1 MKKLIFTLVAIM
13 ATRLLYA
20 GDKDSL
26 DLIKYLHMAD
36 SVKAAL
42 KYETGVINLPNK
54 VAKLNVPAGFK
65 FLNAEQSKFVLT
77 ELWGNPPRED
87 IDGMIFPEKSDPFS
101 DSTYVFVVTY
111 DAMGYVKDEDA
122 DEMDYDKL
130 LKQMQEEEPAEN
142 KERLKMGYGA
152 IHMVGWAQKP
162 YYDKENK
169 VLHWAKELKFGDDP
183 AVNTLNYD
191 VRILG
196 RKGIL
201 SLNAVGTM
209 AELPLVKKD
218 IDKVLHMAT
227 FTEGNAYKD
236 FDSNIDEVAAWT
248 IGGLVAG
255 KLLAK
260 AGILVVLAKFWK
272 LIAIGA
278 VAAGGFIMK
287 LIKRKKNQETE
298 VAVAPV
304 DNQGETNA

>member
-1 MKKLIFTLVAIM
+1 MKKLIFTLVAIL
-13 ATRLLYA
+13 ATRLLFA

-26 DLIKYLHMAD
+26 DLAKYFD
-36 SVKAAL
+36 SVRSAL
-42 KYETGVINLPNK
+42 KYETGTINLPNK
-54 VAKLNVPAGFK
+54 VAKLSVPAGFK
-65 FLNAEQSKFVLT
+65 FLNAAQSKYVIT

-87 IDGMIFPEKSDPFS
+87 VDGMIFPVNADPFS
-101 DSTYVFVVTY
+101 DSSYAFIVSY

-130 LKQMQEEEPAEN
+130 LKQMQEEEPEEN
-142 KERLKMGYGA
+142 KERVKKGYST

-169 VLHWAKELKFGDDP
+169 VLHWAKELKFGDDGG
-183 AVNTLNYD
+183 VHTLNYD

-218 IDKVLHMAT
+218 IDQVLHMAT

-260 AGILVVLAKFWK
+260 AGILVLLAKFWK
-272 LIAIGA
+272 LIAVGV

-287 LIKRKKNQETE
+287 LIKRKKNEEPE

-304 DNQGETNA
+304 ENNDETNA